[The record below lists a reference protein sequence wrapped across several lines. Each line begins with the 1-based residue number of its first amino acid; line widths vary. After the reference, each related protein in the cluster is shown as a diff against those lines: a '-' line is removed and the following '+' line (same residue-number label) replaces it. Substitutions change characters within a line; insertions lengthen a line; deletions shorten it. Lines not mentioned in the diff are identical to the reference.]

1 MYARHRARDHNEQDT
16 EPMQIGFD
24 ARRYFH
30 NRTGLGNYS
39 RNIVDGLAKVF
50 PEQTF
55 RLYDEKDCDRVFR
68 MGRKA
73 RRNGCDVFHGLSN
86 ELPIDIRKT
95 GIRSIVTIHDV
106 AWRTFP
112 DMYKLP
118 ARVIYNI
125 KYGWAARHADHIIAI
140 SESTKADIMRF
151 FRVDERKISVLYQP
165 VQTHF
170 YRRMDKETAHETV
183 RHISANI
190 PSDFLLSVGTVNNRK
205 NLLSTLKA
213 LASIPGGERPPLVV
227 VGNGKD
233 YRCKCMEF
241 AANELGKNDV
251 IWLDNVRD
259 NVDLQALYTC
269 ATALLYPSMYEG
281 FGLPVVEALLQ
292 GCPVLTSTVSS
303 LPEAAGPGALLVD
316 PSDQEEMTETLRL
329 LVEDH
334 TLRRKLATEGEDY
347 CRRMFD
353 PDTQARR
360 LMEIYRGNEE

>member
-1 MYARHRARDHNEQDT
+1 MH
-16 EPMQIGFD
+16 IGFD

-39 RNIVDGLAKVF
+39 RNIVDGLAKAYPGQAF
-50 PEQTF
+50 S
-55 RLYDEKDCDRVFR
+55 LYDEKDYDRAFR

-73 RRNGCDVFHGLSN
+73 AKDRCDVFHGLSN
-86 ELPIDIRKT
+86 ELPMDIRKT
-95 GIRSIVTIHDV
+95 GVRSIVTIHDV

-112 DMYKLP
+112 DMYKWP
-118 ARVIYNI
+118 DRFIYDI
-125 KYGWAARHADHIIAI
+125 KYGWAARNSDHIIAI

-170 YRRMDKETAHETV
+170 YRRMDKEKARTTV

-190 PSDFLLSVGTVNNRK
+190 PSDFLLSVGTVNSRK
-205 NLLSTLKA
+205 NLLGTLKA
-213 LASIPGGERPPLVV
+213 LASIPSGERPPLVV
-227 VGNGKD
+227 VGNGKG
-233 YRCKCMEF
+233 YRRKCMEF
-241 AANELGKNDV
+241 AAKELGKNEV
-251 IWLDNVRD
+251 IWLDNVSD
-259 NVDLQALYTC
+259 NVDLQALYTR

-292 GCPVLTSTVSS
+292 GCPVLTSAVSS

-316 PSDQEEMTETLRL
+316 PSDQEEISEALRR
-329 LVEDH
+329 LVDDCP
-334 TLRRKLATEGEDY
+334 LRRKLATEGENY

-353 PDTQARR
+353 PDTQARQ
-360 LMEIYRGNEE
+360 LMKIYKGE